1 MPMVWKKTGL
11 VFGARWRRS
20 SSSPKQAGI
29 RLETKPTDADRRRVW
44 DAAQKKLKSL
54 DDLGVEDLSNFIAIL
69 LLTTMMFNNVFNAV
83 KSIIKLVLTT
93 KSRLP
98 SPSAAIT
105 LEFFWNHV
113 MVLFVAANGDAGDR
127 AEHSRRQKNVIYTR
141 RFQVVCWARN
151 HRLSAIFAAAKAVS
165 PLSTL
170 MTKFMIEGEVQ
181 MLSSPGG
188 HVA

>member
-69 LLTTMMFNNVFNAV
+69 LFTTMMFNNVFNAV

-105 LEFFWNHV
+105 LEFFRNHV
-113 MVLFVAANGDAGDR
+113 MVLLWQQMEMQGIVQSIVADKRTWYIRGGFKSS
-127 AEHSRRQKNVIYTR
+127 AEQGITGCQQFLPPQKRSVPCRHWWRNSWSKEKCK
-141 RFQVVCWARN
+141 CWA
-151 HRLSAIFAAAKAVS
+151 VQ
-165 PLSTL
+165 
-170 MTKFMIEGEVQ
+170 EG
-181 MLSSPGG
+181 M
-188 HVA
+188 